1 MVCKSQHVI
10 RLHSAVWPSWH
21 QSAPPVHPH
30 LQVRIP
36 APCGGPSSSHM
47 TQHNL
52 QNLSLNWAD
61 RGSGGAL
68 TIESLGSRS
77 AIHPILSKLR
87 HRRSESFLITTFH
100 IIAFSFI
107 CTLRRRPRSHCGTEY
122 QRAGGGLNWI
132 PQVSQSPFFFFY
144 FNLFNLGLLL
154 WFVKKKKILPH
165 LFLQGSGL
173 ITWQHIPVI
182 NPWSCTAALWQE
194 ALLVWLQDF
203 LLQRQRAAK

>member
-1 MVCKSQHVI
+1 MVCKSQNGT
-10 RLHSAVWPSWH
+10 RLHSAVWPSCTNRH
-21 QSAPPVHPH
+21 HQCIHTCRCAFLRLAVDQLQSHDTTQSA
-30 LQVRIP
+30 
-36 APCGGPSSSHM
+36 
-47 TQHNL
+47 NL
-52 QNLSLNWAD
+52 ILNWAD
-61 RGSGGAL
+61 RGFGGAL
-68 TIESLGSRS
+68 TIRLGSRS

-87 HRRSESFLITTFH
+87 HRRSESFLIATFH

-132 PQVSQSPFFFFY
+132 PQVSQSPFF
-144 FNLFNLGLLL
+144 LLQPL
-154 WFVKKKKILPH
+154 QPRAPSLVHKKKKILPH

>member
-1 MVCKSQHVI
+1 MVQDCIVQFGPPAPIGTTSASTLAGAHSCAFL
-10 RLHSAVWPSWH
+10 RLAVDQLQSH
-21 QSAPPVHPH
+21 DTTQSA
-30 LQVRIP
+30 
-36 APCGGPSSSHM
+36 
-47 TQHNL
+47 NL
-52 QNLSLNWAD
+52 ILNWAD
-61 RGSGGAL
+61 RGFGGAL
-68 TIESLGSRS
+68 TIRLGSRS

-132 PQVSQSPFFFFY
+132 PQVSQSPFFY

-154 WFVKKKKILPH
+154 WFIKKKILPH

-182 NPWSCTAALWQE
+182 NPWSCTAALWRE